1 MIDEDSIEVYLTSPS
16 DLAAFRKTQLN
27 DIPAI
32 QKGTEEY
39 DSHHFE
45 GSPPSSSNPRENSLN
60 DEYLISPQPK
70 KNEGTHI
77 QSGIPQPR
85 PKKPVIQDIYDENHY
100 CLPRSSEYGFQDVLT
115 VETIGEKKD
124 DDVSSEKRK
133 NYSCTKNKII
143 ICLIVCILALGAAGG
158 VVAFFRL
165 GNQGK
170 SNLSG

>member
-1 MIDEDSIEVYLTSPS
+1 MIADEDSIGVYLTSPS
-16 DLAAFRKTQLN
+16 DLAAARN
-27 DIPAI
+27 DIPAT

-39 DSHHFE
+39 VSYYFE
-45 GSPPSSSNPRENSLN
+45 GSPPSSPISREHSVN

-70 KNEGTHI
+70 KNEEKHV

-158 VVAFFRL
+158 VIAFFHL
-165 GNQGK
+165 NNQGT